1 MKDQIVYLQDQLNE
15 EKKER
20 SELSKGI
27 LAVQAQVFKVQQ
39 QLEVG
44 RTTALRLQGAI
55 EVLQQ
60 IEESKETPETE
71 IVDGGEV
78 EAPPAEGE

>member
-1 MKDQIVYLQDQLNE
+1 MALDNSEVLKNLQEQLT
-15 EKKER
+15 
-20 SELSKGI
+20 
-27 LAVQAQVFKVQQ
+27 QVQQ
-39 QLEVG
+39 QLEIG
-44 RTTALRLQGAI
+44 RSTALRLQGAI

-71 IVDGGEV
+71 VVDGGEV

>member
-1 MKDQIVYLQDQLNE
+1 MALDNSEVLKNLQEQL
-15 EKKER
+15 
-20 SELSKGI
+20 
-27 LAVQAQVFKVQQ
+27 VQVQQ
-39 QLEVG
+39 QLETG
-44 RTTALRLQGAI
+44 RATALRLQGAI

-78 EAPPAEGE
+78 EAPPAEGEWATSLILK

>member
-1 MKDQIVYLQDQLNE
+1 MALDNSEVLKNLQEQLT
-15 EKKER
+15 
-20 SELSKGI
+20 
-27 LAVQAQVFKVQQ
+27 QVQQ

-60 IEESKETPETE
+60 IEDSKETPETE

>member
-1 MKDQIVYLQDQLNE
+1 MALDNSEVLKNLEEQLT
-15 EKKER
+15 
-20 SELSKGI
+20 
-27 LAVQAQVFKVQQ
+27 QVQQ

-60 IEESKETPETE
+60 IEDSKVEAPTE

-78 EAPPAEGE
+78 EAPPAEG

>member
-1 MKDQIVYLQDQLNE
+1 MALDNSEVLKNLEEQLT
-15 EKKER
+15 
-20 SELSKGI
+20 
-27 LAVQAQVFKVQQ
+27 QVQQ

-60 IEESKETPETE
+60 IEESKKEDTPETE
-71 IVDGGEV
+71 VVDGGEV

>member
-1 MKDQIVYLQDQLNE
+1 MALDNSEVLKNLQEQL
-15 EKKER
+15 
-20 SELSKGI
+20 
-27 LAVQAQVFKVQQ
+27 VQVQQ
-39 QLEVG
+39 QLETG
-44 RTTALRLQGAI
+44 RATALRLQGAI

-60 IEESKETPETE
+60 IEDSKETPETE

>member
-1 MKDQIVYLQDQLNE
+1 MALDNSEVLKNLQEQLT
-15 EKKER
+15 
-20 SELSKGI
+20 
-27 LAVQAQVFKVQQ
+27 QVQQ

>member
-1 MKDQIVYLQDQLNE
+1 MALDNSEVLKNLEEQLT
-15 EKKER
+15 
-20 SELSKGI
+20 
-27 LAVQAQVFKVQQ
+27 QVQQ

-60 IEESKETPETE
+60 IEESKKEDTPETE
-71 IVDGGEV
+71 VVDGGEV
-78 EAPPAEGE
+78 EAPPVEG